1 MASLDQASIVVL
13 ARNYNPSIVSR
24 EWLQRKGVLTGP
36 VINFVHS
43 PPLSLVEGEQLSLL
57 LDENRLQVVLKQPT
71 ADNLDRL
78 AESVDRF
85 IDALPET
92 PYTAIGL
99 NFRFSVRA
107 SRLDQSAILTPKK
120 AKLRQLFGSGYQ
132 VGSRITFA
140 HDRFRVTAQIPAEGG
155 TEEVKYISFNFHAGV
170 TDAAEARQMIAEHR
184 TMLTRAESILAGVA
198 PDG

>member
-1 MASLDQASIVVL
+1 VASLDQASIVVL
-13 ARNYNPSIVSR
+13 AQNYNPSIVSK

-36 VINFVHS
+36 VSNFVHA
-43 PPLSLVEGEQLSLL
+43 PPVSMVEGVELGLL
-57 LDENRLQVVLKQPT
+57 LDENRLQLVLKQPRT
-71 ADNLDRL
+71 ENLDRL
-78 AESVDRF
+78 TGCANRF
-85 IDALPET
+85 VEALPET
-92 PYTAIGL
+92 PYTAVGL

-107 SRLDQSAILTPKK
+107 SSLNQSAILTPKK

>member
-1 MASLDQASIVVL
+1 VASLDQASIVVL

-24 EWLQRKGVLTGP
+24 EWLQRKEVLTGP

-57 LDENRLQVVLKQPT
+57 LDENRLQLVLKQPT
-71 ADNLDRL
+71 ADNLNRL

-107 SRLDQSAILTPKK
+107 SSLDQSVILTPKK
-120 AKLRQLFGSGYQ
+120 ANLRQLFGSGYQ